1 MRLETVQKLCCPFDK
16 ADLHFRPITMASEN
30 RVVEGV
36 LLCTHCDRV
45 YPIVSGI
52 PIMSPDEYRDF
63 SLEQPVLERWVSTL
77 EEAEQRQ
84 LTIEQG
90 RIKRKAP

>member
-1 MRLETVQKLCCPFDK
+1 MRIKTIQKLCCPFDK
-16 ADLHFRPITMASEN
+16 SDLHFKPITMSEED

-36 LLCTHCDRV
+36 LMCTHCNRV

-63 SLEQPVLERWVSTL
+63 KMEQPLLEKWMSTL
-77 EEAEQRQ
+77 GKPEQQQ

-90 RIKRKAP
+90 RIKRRED